1 LAACLTGTTLLAFWG
16 ALASMRLYAGALF
29 DQNGVRPLKVSVLG
43 KISPTGNEY
52 GGRHTRIDLA
62 RDIGSPSSMIREQ

>member
-1 LAACLTGTTLLAFWG
+1 
-16 ALASMRLYAGALF
+16 MRLYAGALF

-62 RDIGSPSSMIREQ
+62 RDIGSPLSMIREQ